1 MNFEANKVTVS
12 QKTYCVRAI
21 YFIWF
26 FQYRDSN
33 DRAEFIIKKQHNV
46 PDDMTIFFI
55 EIELETHQIEISE
68 ESVSYPLGKYI
79 GRLVSLHE
87 P

>member
-12 QKTYCVRAI
+12 QKTYCVRGRAI
-21 YFIWF
+21 YFIWI

-68 ESVSYPLGKYI
+68 ESVSYPLG
-79 GRLVSLHE
+79 
-87 P
+87 